1 MAGKVRRDSSA
12 APAPSMLR
20 HGGTGGRPTASRHGG
35 GPGER
40 RVRPRPSGLVALKC
54 IHSRTRCCFHT
65 CARSSRAR
73 ARGVLEKPKVG
84 RAGSEPLGD
93 VGRLVARARWSMP
106 SLPLDVFCR
115 RRDWQHARSGWIIFH
130 FCKHFRK
137 SHSTVVCLVS
147 RDGALERKAA
157 ARPRGRRGGD
167 RAL

>member
-20 HGGTGGRPTASRHGG
+20 HGGTGGSPTASRHGG
-35 GPGER
+35 GPRER

-73 ARGVLEKPKVG
+73 ARGVLEKLKVG

-106 SLPLDVFCR
+106 SLPCWTCSAVAAIGSTRDHLDNLSFLQTFPENFNVCR
-115 RRDWQHARSGWIIFH
+115 RLTRR
-130 FCKHFRK
+130 
-137 SHSTVVCLVS
+137 
-147 RDGALERKAA
+147 ALELKAA

>member
-20 HGGTGGRPTASRHGG
+20 HGGTGGSPTASRHGG
-35 GPGER
+35 GPRER

-73 ARGVLEKPKVG
+73 ARGVLEKLKVG

-106 SLPLDVFCR
+106 SLDVFCR
-115 RRDWQHARSGWIIFH
+115 RRIGSTRSGWIIFH

-137 SHSTVVCLVS
+137 TSTCVVCLVS
-147 RDGALERKAA
+147 RALERKAA